1 MEAVSPSPSSPPPP
15 PEEAAMPVATALSG
29 PPPKTSNGPPTGDAV
44 ASFPLSVQRLS
55 RPWSR
60 DASGRREDLPPL
72 PQSRGCGFPT
82 SVTTAAVPASSM
94 PTFLAAPQTSPPPA
108 PPLRPR
114 SRSALPSPTVPRSVF
129 ATSGGVD
136 AAAAAASWGLTGGFG
151 WTRADSDAAAAAL
164 HDLNFALDLALGF
177 DTGSL
182 GRRQP
187 SPPTMAAARAAAP
200 QGSSGDRGGRAADD
214 LATVS
219 SEFQQVA
226 FFDAR
231 AGQALG
237 GDASAS
243 VATDTGLAATEPF
256 LQDWRSVQ
264 TPSEAGNTSTD
275 GSSESNYGAHAD
287 YTGWPESGERSH
299 VVASIASTSSLMA
312 GLGVSVNP
320 HAGLPFAPS
329 LLDLLNFHLPSGRP
343 RRPSFAGMLSLSGMD
358 IITSDSQNHH
368 LAPDDMLT
376 SLGLDAWDGNFDRGL
391 HELGFP
397 ASNNES
403 RSELECCG
411 VAFTSL
417 YELLDHYESIH
428 VTIRPALRSE
438 GSVADTGLLT
448 SNQSECLTT
457 PSTILASFDA
467 DDLANLHRSLPATP
481 TIAAGTFFPTY
492 KGQFLKSHSNP
503 SSPQLSP
510 LCVEPAAVFARPG
523 ALGQIQRRLSE
534 LSIQRGSAVAS
545 RDQLQSEISQLTLP
559 VEPIDPDVL
568 AILMHDATTQLPPPA
583 LPQQQQVQ
591 SLSLSAAP
599 GASASTPRRRNLSM
613 DWPAPIRQFAH
624 VDSRTSSTA
633 TTTATAAFF
642 SSTAG
647 SGSEPSSASSS
658 KPPPRHG
665 KRTRVPSLSTVLP
678 AATKM
683 FRSSSESAALAPA
696 AGTAGAGAADFSSA
710 VGELTAIARGGAL
723 GLGGLV
729 TPNSAAADGA
739 SRMATWPT
747 AGSENGFHQFDALAS
762 AEGPESLFRPATV
775 TAAATTGERRARRED
790 DAGTL
795 ARDWLAMS
803 SSPEPRG
810 FSAAAP
816 PPPLAQSA
824 YMVVSPPPT
833 FKRAR
838 DAARH
843 RSFPLPAFPSAS
855 FSATADAPAA
865 PVSSSS
871 SSSLPPAHSLGA
883 TGPLSATRAL
893 GRAATPPPL
902 RLHHPSPVRLAAGAR
917 GLSLHHAATAAAGVA
932 LPVRPSSTPPATLGT
947 GSPAFTI
954 TFTAATTT
962 APAVAAV
969 PATSLTTTTPNTA
982 ATAVTTAKFTASVAS
997 A

>member
-1 MEAVSPSPSSPPPP
+1 
-15 PEEAAMPVATALSG
+15 MPVATAPSG
-29 PPPKTSNGPPTGDAV
+29 TPPNNSNGPPSGDAS
-44 ASFPLSVQRLS
+44 ANFPLSVQRRS
-55 RPWSR
+55 RLWAG
-60 DASGRREDLPPL
+60 DADGRREDLPPL

-82 SVTTAAVPASSM
+82 TSTTAAVPASSM
-94 PTFLAAPQTSPPPA
+94 PAFPAAPQISPPPA

-114 SRSALPSPTVPRSVF
+114 SRSA
-129 ATSGGVD
+129 
-136 AAAAAASWGLTGGFG
+136 SWGLGGFG

-200 QGSSGDRGGRAADD
+200 QGTGGDRGGRAADD
-214 LATVS
+214 LATAS

-226 FFDAR
+226 FFDAQ
-231 AGQALG
+231 AGQ
-237 GDASAS
+237 
-243 VATDTGLAATEPF
+243 TDTGLAAAEPF

-264 TPSEAGNTSTD
+264 TPSEAGYTSTD
-275 GSSESNYGAHAD
+275 GSSESNYGAHVD

-312 GLGVSVNP
+312 GLGVSGNP

-343 RRPSFAGMLSLSGMD
+343 RRPSFAGTLSLSGMD

-376 SLGLDAWDGNFDRGL
+376 SLGLDACD
-391 HELGFP
+391 
-397 ASNNES
+397 
-403 RSELECCG
+403 
-411 VAFTSL
+411 V
-417 YELLDHYESIH
+417 LDHYESIH

-457 PSTILASFDA
+457 PSSILASFDVDDMA
-467 DDLANLHRSLPATP
+467 DLHRSLPATP

-503 SSPQLSP
+503 TSPQLSP
-510 LCVEPAAVFARPG
+510 LCVEPPAVFARPG

-559 VEPIDPDVL
+559 YEPIDPDLL
-568 AILMHDATTQLPPPA
+568 AILMHDATTQLPPLA
-583 LPQQQQVQ
+583 LPQQHVPSF
-591 SLSLSAAP
+591 SLLTAA
-599 GASASTPRRRNLSM
+599 ASASTPRRRNLSM
-613 DWPAPIRQFAH
+613 DCPAPIRQSAH
-624 VDSRTSSTA
+624 ADSRTSSSTA
-633 TTTATAAFF
+633 STTTTIATAFF
-642 SSTAG
+642 SSTA
-647 SGSEPSSASSS
+647 SSRSEFSSASSS
-658 KPPPRHG
+658 KLPPRHG

-678 AATKM
+678 VATKM

-696 AGTAGAGAADFSSA
+696 AAGTAGADAADFASA
-710 VGELTAIARGGAL
+710 VGELAAIARRGGL
-723 GLGGLV
+723 GLGLV
-729 TPNSAAADGA
+729 QPAADRADGA
-739 SRMATWPT
+739 GRLTTWPAVGA
-747 AGSENGFHQFDALAS
+747 AGEFQPFDMLAP
-762 AEGPESLFRPATV
+762 AEGPESLFKPATI
-775 TAAATTGERRARRED
+775 TTAATTGERRARRED

-803 SSPEPRG
+803 SSLEPRG

-816 PPPLAQSA
+816 PLPLAQSA

-843 RSFPLPAFPSAS
+843 RSLPLPAFSSAS
-855 FSATADAPAA
+855 FSATAGAPAA
-865 PVSSSS
+865 PASLSS
-871 SSSLPPAHSLGA
+871 SSSLLPAHSLGA
-883 TGPLSATRAL
+883 TGPQSANRAL
-893 GRAATPPPL
+893 GRTATPPPPL
-902 RLHHPSPVRLAAGAR
+902 RLHHPSPVRLTADAR
-917 GLSLHHAATAAAGVA
+917 GLSLHAATAAAGVA

-954 TFTAATTT
+954 TFTPATTT
-962 APAVAAV
+962 SPAVAAV

-982 ATAVTTAKFTASVAS
+982 ATAVVTAKFTASVAS